1 MQTENHLL
9 MVELLIEQYKRDPAL
24 RGFIAAQLFESQQIE
39 ESAQE
44 VAQSRDLDV
53 ATGAALD
60 LFGIFLGQP
69 RNGLSDDLYR
79 IFLKARVLVNLGNG
93 RGEEIL
99 DLLKQTVP
107 SGGTFSFYEMYP
119 AGFFVRLYG
128 IDADSASAIAGLVCK
143 IKGAGIGCTVS
154 LTPDP
159 PAGFF
164 YGVSSPGFGST
175 NSSAIY
181 PVWDSAATW
190 DSSAIWV
197 QEGQIQG
204 GPWTGLA

>member
-1 MQTENHLL
+1 MQAENHLL

-24 RGFIAAQLFESQQIE
+24 RGFIAAQLYESQEIE
-39 ESAQE
+39 DAAQD
-44 VAQSRDLDV
+44 VAQSRDLDL

-60 LFGIFLGQP
+60 LFGVFIGQP

-79 IFLKARVLVNLGNG
+79 IFLKARVLVNVGNG

-99 DLLKQTVP
+99 DLLKQTIP
-107 SGGTFSFYEMYP
+107 AGGTFSFYEMYP

-128 IDADSASAIAGLVCK
+128 VDPLLASAIGGLVCK
-143 IKGAGIGCTVS
+143 VKGAGIGCTVS

-164 YGVSSPGFGST
+164 YGVSSLGFGSS
-175 NSSAIY
+175 NSAI
-181 PVWDSAATW
+181 T
-190 DSSAIWV
+190 
-197 QEGQIQG
+197 G